1 MFFIMKILV
10 CIKQVPASSQVT
22 VDTETGVL
30 QRSGHAAKLNPYDEY
45 ALETALQIKAHIGG
59 SVTAI
64 TMGAAFSADILRE
77 AYGFGVDGTILLTDY
92 AFAGADVLATSFA
105 LSQAIQAA
113 GPFDLII
120 CGRQTTDG
128 DTAQVG
134 PALAEW
140 LGIPHVSW
148 VSKIVDVDSNKMVV
162 EQDMGHLV
170 ADTTMPYPC
179 LITVEKDIFRPRLPS
194 YITLKRTRDYPIKT
208 LTLADLP
215 CTNPGRYG
223 LLGSPTQVE
232 RTFPP
237 EAGLP
242 AEALTGTSQEV
253 AGLIYKKIGKLK
265 LLSTKTTLGESAID

>member
-1 MFFIMKILV
+1 MFFIMRILV
-10 CIKQVPASSQVT
+10 CIKQVPSSSQVT
-22 VDTETGVL
+22 VDPETGVL
-30 QRSGHAAKLNPYDEY
+30 QRSGDDTKLNPYDEY
-45 ALETALQIKAHIGG
+45 ALETALQIKAQTRGTV
-59 SVTAI
+59 SAM

-77 AYGFGVDGTILLTDY
+77 AYGFGVDAAILLTDF

-105 LSQAIQAA
+105 LSQAIQVA

-148 VSKIVDVDSNKMVV
+148 VSKIVALDSKRIVV
-162 EQDMGHLV
+162 EQDMGNLV
-170 ADTTMPYPC
+170 ADTTMSYPC

-215 CTNPGRYG
+215 CKDINRYG
-223 LLGSPTQVE
+223 LIGSPTQVE
-232 RTFPP
+232 RIFPP
-237 EAGLP
+237 EVGPP
-242 AEALTGTSQEV
+242 AEELTGTSEAV
-253 AGLIYKKIGKLK
+253 AGLIFEKIEQLK
-265 LLSTKTTLGESAID
+265 LF

>member
-1 MFFIMKILV
+1 MKTLV
-10 CIKQVPASSQVT
+10 CIKQVPSGSQVK
-22 VDTETGVL
+22 VDTKTGVL
-30 QRSGHAAKLNPYDEY
+30 QRSGDDTKLNPYDEY
-45 ALETALQIKAHIGG
+45 ALETALQIKARTGG
-59 SVTAI
+59 RVSAI

-77 AYGFGVDGTILLTDY
+77 AYGFGVDEAILLTDF

-105 LSQAIQAA
+105 LSQAIQVS
-113 GPFDLII
+113 GSFDLII

-148 VSKIVDVDSNKMVV
+148 VSKIAEVDSQKIVV
-162 EQDMGHLV
+162 EQDMGNLV
-170 ADTTMPYPC
+170 ADTAMSYPC

-194 YITLKRTRDYPIKT
+194 YIALKRTRNRPINT

-215 CTNPGRYG
+215 CKDPSRYG

-232 RTFPP
+232 RIFPP
-237 EAGLP
+237 EAGAP
-242 AEALTGTSQEV
+242 AEEFTGTSEEV
-253 AGLIYKKIGKLK
+253 AGLIFKKMEKLR
-265 LLSTKTTLGESAID
+265 LI